1 MRRQVWRTRRLP
13 PEPGTE
19 SLPLPRP
26 TTRFLCCAGLT
37 SRKPAT
43 TDLSATLAP
52 IPAYEV
58 REPPLCESTRRKRR
72 PSARRATAARR
83 LSEGLDPRST
93 QIGRETALRRLST
106 TVRARACTT
115 VRASRQEN
123 AGAPPGPY
131 RRLSCARPPPALRRL
146 AMSFPT
152 NAFGR
157 GLSIGKRNDPG
168 VRS

>member
-26 TTRFLCCAGLT
+26 TTRFLCRAGLT

-131 RRLSCARPPPALRRL
+131 RRLSFPRPRPSLRRVATTFL
-146 AMSFPT
+146 PT
-152 NAFGR
+152 PSDIA
-157 GLSIGKRNDPG
+157 LSIARC
-168 VRS
+168 